1 MGSNPSPRICD
12 EMGPSI
18 RNARLQDTKFVLDGI
33 REIFRIENDIFV
45 YREKK
50 KLAINAIM
58 NKQVRVVIE
67 ENKPI
72 GFSWFRI
79 SDLTPFG
86 LDYGKWS
93 RKYCWISFVY
103 VVKSYRNQGIGSLL
117 YEDIMKI
124 CKKKG
129 IKQIMLDIFAVNKK
143 SARFHEKIGFKPL
156 LGIFTM
162 RAR

>member
-1 MGSNPSPRICD
+1 MNLA
-12 EMGPSI
+12 I
-18 RNARLQDTKFVLDGI
+18 RDAKLQDTEFILSGI
-33 REIFRIENDIFV
+33 RDIFRIEKCVFSDRV
-45 YREKK
+45 YRERKK
-50 KLAINAIM
+50 FTKNAIK

-103 VVKSYRNQGIGSLL
+103 VVKGYRNQGIGSLL
-117 YEDIMKI
+117 YDDIMKI

-129 IKQIMLDIFAVNKK
+129 IKQIMLDVFTVNKK
-143 SARFHEKIGFKPL
+143 STRFHEKIGFKPL

>member
-1 MGSNPSPRICD
+1 MD
-12 EMGPSI
+12 PSI
-18 RNARLQDTKFVLDGI
+18 RNARLQDTEFVLKGI

-72 GFSWFRI
+72 GFSWFGI

-103 VVKSYRNQGIGSLL
+103 VVKGHRNRGIGSLL
-117 YEDIMKI
+117 YDDIMRI
-124 CKKKG
+124 CKRKKVR
-129 IKQIMLDIFAVNKK
+129 QIMLDVFTVNKK

-156 LGIFTM
+156 LSIFTT